1 MTQLL
6 PLALALTLSAAGAP
20 RVVDRVAATI
30 DGDVVT
36 LSDLEERAGPEW
48 ARVERMDPGKEK
60 DDARAVLLRRAF
72 DNLVAERLLAH
83 QAEALGLEVTEA
95 QIDAAIQDI
104 KSRNHF
110 DDAQFEQALR
120 DQGLDVP
127 TFRGQVRRELQ
138 TYQVLQSN
146 VRNRVKLSDADVKN
160 YYQTHPQEFGGEQ
173 ELRVRHIFLPVPEGA
188 SEADEE
194 KVRGQGQKVLGRL
207 EAGEDF
213 AKAAREVS
221 KGPSAPEGGDLGW
234 LRRGTIQKQLED
246 AAFALKDGQISGL
259 LRAGPGFHILKVEE
273 RRVGGGRSFQEAQEE
288 IRMRLYEEQV
298 GTFRQQYLDELK
310 KEAHIE
316 TKLPELRS

>member
-1 MTQLL
+1 LTELL
-6 PLALALTLSAAGAP
+6 PLALALSLSAAGAP
-20 RVVDRVAATI
+20 RVLDRVAATI

-48 ARVERMDPGKEK
+48 SRVERMDAGKEQ
-60 DDARAVLLRRAF
+60 DEARAAVLRRAF

-95 QIDAAIQDI
+95 QIDAALQDI

-127 TFRGQVRRELQ
+127 TFRAQVRRELQ
-138 TYQVLQSN
+138 TYQVLQSK

-160 YYQTHPQEFGGEQ
+160 YYQTHPQEFGGEE
-173 ELRVRHIFLPVPEGA
+173 ELKVRHIFLPVPEGA
-188 SEADEE
+188 SKADEE
-194 KVRGQGQKVLGRL
+194 KVRVQGQKVLARL

-213 AKAAREVS
+213 AKAAREES

-234 LRRGTIQKQLED
+234 IRRGTIQKQLEE
-246 AAFALKDGQISGL
+246 AAFKLKDGQISGL
-259 LRAGPGFHILKVEE
+259 VRAGPGFHLLKVEE
-273 RRVGGGRSFQEAQEE
+273 RRVGGGKSFQEAQEE
-288 IRMRLYEEQV
+288 IRLRLYEEQV

-310 KEAHIE
+310 REAHIE